1 MKLFLSQMLVVAKVR
16 WSSSR
21 VVVLDDMETNLNID
35 YKKVQ
40 SLEANIVTLEAVGVV
55 EAMVDNKEANDNVVT
70 KNVIIVR
77 HDLNMWHI
85 IVIKKNGFKSG
96 KLHLGKYAS

>member
-1 MKLFLSQMLVVAKVR
+1 M
-16 WSSSR
+16 
-21 VVVLDDMETNLNID
+21 LDDMETNLNID

-40 SLEANIVTLEAVGVV
+40 SLEANIVTLEVVGVI
-55 EAMVDNKEANDNVVT
+55 EAMVHGKEANNDVVI

-77 HDLNMWHI
+77 HYLNMWHI

>member
-1 MKLFLSQMLVVAKVR
+1 M
-16 WSSSR
+16 
-21 VVVLDDMETNLNID
+21 LDDMKMNLNID

-40 SLEANIVTLEAVGVV
+40 FLEANIVTLEVVGVI
-55 EAMVDNKEANDNVVT
+55 EAMVDGKEANDDVVT

-85 IVIKKNGFKSG
+85 IVIKKEWLQKWEV
-96 KLHLGKYAS
+96 ASRQVCIISNIARNHGLFD

>member
-1 MKLFLSQMLVVAKVR
+1 M
-16 WSSSR
+16 
-21 VVVLDDMETNLNID
+21 LDDMKMNLNID

-40 SLEANIVTLEAVGVV
+40 FLEANIVTLEVVGVI
-55 EAMVDNKEANDNVVT
+55 EAMVDGKEANDDVVT

-85 IVIKKNGFKSG
+85 IVIKKEWLQK
-96 KLHLGKYAS
+96 